1 MICAKGMGE
10 LNGSQKGIGA
20 GVGVIQVLAAVAYK
34 DVEDECGED
43 EEDDDEE
50 EEEEEEEEAIVAC
63 CKTGMYR
70 DNDISVSF
78 IALKNLTNFLSLPSD
93 ICLLEEKNFS
103 TRYPEMII

>member
-50 EEEEEEEEAIVAC
+50 EEEEEEAIVAC

-103 TRYPEMII
+103 TSISKVY

>member
-1 MICAKGMGE
+1 MGE

-70 DNDISVSF
+70 DNDISVCVFVCYCNSANISGPSF
-78 IALKNLTNFLSLPSD
+78 QYRTV
-93 ICLLEEKNFS
+93 
-103 TRYPEMII
+103 